1 MRIQG
6 AIEFL
11 RDDNANGRT
20 SVRPFGDV
28 RIAMRILRM
37 RFLLLVLL
45 LCHDATPLMRLTL
58 KNNRAL
64 I

>member
-1 MRIQG
+1 
-6 AIEFL
+6 L

-28 RIAMRILRM
+28 KIAMRILRM

-45 LCHDATPLMRLTL
+45 LCHDATPLMHLTI
-58 KNNRAL
+58 KNNRAV